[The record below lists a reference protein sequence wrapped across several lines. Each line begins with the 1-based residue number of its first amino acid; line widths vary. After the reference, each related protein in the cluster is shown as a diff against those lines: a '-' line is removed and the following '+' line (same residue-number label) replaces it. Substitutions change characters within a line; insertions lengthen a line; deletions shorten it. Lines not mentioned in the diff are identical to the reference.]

1 MPAIPVPTAIRL
13 VRSSM
18 ASESARLSPGLS
30 ELDFSHLAEKRVGY
44 ARHRPRPKEVIEVR
58 TLPPQMVQL
67 LASFAPL
74 FSKRVWQHARVLL
87 AGAILAPGA
96 RTVSSALRA
105 MGLDQENRFH
115 RYHRVLSRA
124 GWSSLEVSR
133 VLSRLVVEAFVPE
146 GAPLVVGIDETLERR
161 YGRKIAARG
170 VYRDPVR
177 STHQT
182 FVKSSGLRWVCAM
195 LLVDIPWTSRVWAL
209 PFLSVL
215 APSQRYAAKRGKRHK
230 KITEWAWQMLLV
242 LRRWYP
248 KREIVAVADRAYASL
263 KLLDCCRRLSK
274 PITFV
279 TRLRLDAA
287 LYEPAPP
294 RKPGQIGRPRLKGE
308 RLPNLTAVAG
318 DPATVWKPTT
328 IANWYGSGERT
339 VEIASATAV
348 WYSTGLFAVP
358 IRWVL
363 IRDPEGGF
371 KTQALLCTD
380 LSADPR
386 KVLSWFVM
394 RWQLEVTFQE
404 ARRHLGFETQRQWS
418 EMAIRRTT
426 PALLGLFSLIAL
438 LVDRQMRRAVG
449 VVRQAAWYHKRD
461 PTFADALALVRKEL
475 WVHATFCESPS
486 ATDTIKV
493 PRAYVER
500 LTEAICYAA

>member
-1 MPAIPVPTAIRL
+1 
-13 VRSSM
+13 
-18 ASESARLSPGLS
+18 
-30 ELDFSHLAEKRVGY
+30 
-44 ARHRPRPKEVIEVR
+44 
-58 TLPPQMVQL
+58 MVQA
-67 LASFAPL
+67 LAPFAPL
-74 FSKRVWQHARVLL
+74 FSKRVWQHAQLL
-87 AGAILAPGA
+87 LVGAILAPGR

-105 MGLDQENRFH
+105 MGLNRFERFH

-124 GWSSLEVSR
+124 RWSSLEASR
-133 VLSRLVVEAFVPE
+133 ILLGLLLEAFVVGE
-146 GAPLVVGIDETLERR
+146 GPLLVGLDETLERR
-161 YGRKIAARG
+161 YGKKISTRG

-177 STHQT
+177 STHET

-195 LLVDIPWTSRVWAL
+195 LLVEVPWASRVWAL
-209 PFLSVL
+209 PFLSAL
-215 APSQRYAAKRGKRHK
+215 APSERYAARRGRGHK

-242 LRRWYP
+242 LRRWHP
-248 KREIVAVADRAYASL
+248 RREIVAVADRAYASL
-263 KLLDCCRRLSK
+263 KLLERCRKLSD

-294 RKPGQIGRPRLKGE
+294 RRPHQIRRPRIKGE
-308 RLPNLTAVAG
+308 RLPNLSVVAQN
-318 DPATVWKPTT
+318 PATAWEPTK
-328 IANWYGSGERT
+328 IANWYGSSERG
-339 VEIASATAV
+339 VEIASETAV
-348 WYSTGLFAVP
+348 WYSTGLPAVP

-371 KTQALLCTD
+371 EPQALLCTD
-380 LSADPR
+380 LKADPR
-386 KVLSWFVM
+386 EVLSWFVM

-418 EMAIRRTT
+418 DLAIRRTT

-475 WVHATFCESPS
+475 WAHETFCGSPS
-486 ATDTIKV
+486 ETDTVKV
-493 PRAYVER
+493 PRAFVER
-500 LTEAICYAA
+500 LTDAVCYAA